1 MILDRLLAALRSVG
15 SLSPR
20 VKRNLKREFSRSGL
34 AKLGLVLVTTILLVA
49 VFAPFVAPHNP
60 TTQQLD
66 QSQLPPLGFSKTV
79 QTTSSEVV
87 DGEIRLVNQTETISA
102 NATFPLGTDALG
114 RDMLSRV
121 IYGARTSLLVGI
133 LGTLLAGLIGVPV
146 GLLAGYHRGKTD
158 DALMRIADISLAF
171 PSLVLAIALVGLW
184 GRAAVP
190 ILDPFVAAGFAQNMP
205 LTFTMPGTVILV
217 VGLVN
222 WVWFARVARG
232 EALSLREQEYI
243 KAAKALGAKD
253 NNIILSHVLPNAIT
267 PILVLGTIQIA
278 AIILLES
285 ALSFLG
291 FSGTTLSWGFDIS
304 QGRAYIT
311 SGQWWIATMPGIA
324 IVLAVVGINLLG
336 DWLRD
341 ALDPGIEGEG
351 GGV

>member
-1 MILDRLLAALRSVG
+1 MV
-15 SLSPR
+15 SPR
-20 VKRNLKREFSRSGL
+20 VLRNLKREFRRSWL
-34 AKLGLVLVTTILLVA
+34 AKLGLVLVLGIVLVA

-60 TTQQLD
+60 NAQRLNE
-66 QSQLPPLGFSKTV
+66 SQLPPVGFSKTV
-79 QTTSSEVV
+79 QTSNSTFV
-87 DGEIRLVNQTETISA
+87 DGEIQITNETRTIAA
-102 NATFPLGTDALG
+102 NPKYPLGTDALG

-121 IYGARTSLLVGI
+121 VYGARTSLLVGV
-133 LGTLLAGLIGVPV
+133 LGTLLAAVIGVTV
-146 GLLAGYHRGKTD
+146 GLFAGYHRGYTD
-158 DALMRIADISLAF
+158 DTLMRIADISLAF
-171 PSLVLAIALVGLW
+171 PSLVLAIALIGLW
-184 GRAAVP
+184 GRAAVRVP
-190 ILDPFVAAGFAQNMP
+190 DPFVVFGAAPGMP
-205 LTFTMPGTVILV
+205 ESFVLPGTVIVV

-232 EALSLREQEYI
+232 EALSIRQQEYV
-243 KAAKALGAKD
+243 KAAKALGASD
-253 NNIILSHVLPNAIT
+253 TRTIVRHVLPNAVT

-304 QGRAYIT
+304 QGRDYLA
-311 SGQWWIATMPGIA
+311 SSWWISTMPGIA

-351 GGV
+351 GV